1 MPRKKTIDP
10 ETLIALIDAY
20 FLENHQSPHSLRMSD
35 ITQYINTHGYP
46 EYKAPSLR
54 REKVAR
60 EHIEFLK
67 QNKQE
72 KQISFLVTHKTLDVN
87 AFLANNETRPK
98 LVEALTKLDNHYKTI
113 CDNALSIQ
121 AEAKSYKDTADYYSE
136 KADNYVEELKLKTNL
151 LKKAEKEKRLLKQQ
165 LDAYKKVLSE
175 YVYPNVASA
184 LLEKQGLLFRDTEPY
199 LNEDNLSSQ
208 ILEASGSIS
217 SSDIYNEDEESS
229 DIFESNV
236 INGLFNMFEEE

>member
-1 MPRKKTIDP
+1 M
-10 ETLIALIDAY
+10 
-20 FLENHQSPHSLRMSD
+20 N
-35 ITQYINTHGYP
+35 
-46 EYKAPSLR
+46 
-54 REKVAR
+54 
-60 EHIEFLK
+60 
-67 QNKQE
+67 
-72 KQISFLVTHKTLDVN
+72 N
-87 AFLANNETRPK
+87 A
-98 LVEALTKLDNHYKTI
+98 
-113 CDNALSIQ
+113 S
-121 AEAKSYKDTADYYSE
+121 KSYKDTVDYYSE

-184 LLEKQGLLFRDTEPY
+184 LFEKQGLLFRDTEPY

>member
-1 MPRKKTIDP
+1 M
-10 ETLIALIDAY
+10 
-20 FLENHQSPHSLRMSD
+20 
-35 ITQYINTHGYP
+35 
-46 EYKAPSLR
+46 R

-121 AEAKSYKDTADYYSE
+121 AEAKSYKDTVDYYSE
-136 KADNYVEELKLKTNL
+136 KADNYVEELKFQMSHQLYWKNKDCFFEILNHILMKTICHHKFLKL
-151 LKKAEKEKRLLKQQ
+151 LVQFHLQIYIMRMKNPVIFLKVMLLMVF
-165 LDAYKKVLSE
+165 LICLRRND
-175 YVYPNVASA
+175 
-184 LLEKQGLLFRDTEPY
+184 
-199 LNEDNLSSQ
+199 
-208 ILEASGSIS
+208 SI
-217 SSDIYNEDEESS
+217 
-229 DIFESNV
+229 
-236 INGLFNMFEEE
+236 